1 MGIFSAV
8 FAGMLF
14 VLLSGSATP
23 AFAASAEND
32 SVRVRCDESGI
43 IIRAEGEDFVILA
56 PRRDEHFQA
65 EVLVQ
70 PLGDWELVRPTTNP
84 FNMKGGDAQGYEAKL
99 EPEDERSGTIF
110 FHNYCVR
117 SDWGDGEKDVVVPAG
132 TTVVFTASKN
142 GEPAPSDWTVD
153 GVLVE
158 TNKTSYTFNAPVS
171 EPRFLSVRPFS
182 SPYEGL
188 KSESY
193 VANDS
198 TESALEDS
206 GSAQESGII
215 RISGP
220 NSKFSEQTERSA
232 AWAESE
238 VIYSQPCA
246 QFSLTAILAPDMS
259 DDEREI
265 ILNNINWSADQGTLV
280 PDNANPLEALHTA
293 PAATGEYHIT
303 VSCGTSKRVILVKVA
318 VPEIH
323 QVSFSG
329 NIAILRDVA
338 QSVYPA
344 PDWMD
349 ANMDGTSD
357 LADAN
362 ANTNK
367 SYHPIAYLS
376 TDKLSATGVFR
387 PKCTKVSNTNEWIA
401 AFDAEAAVQKLRI
414 ALDGGSWS
422 SPVDFNMDGTPVM
435 AASPFRSAPEVVYEE
450 EKRLLWSIGFGS
462 EAASDAALTWHQSA
476 SQHEFYLTYKAKV
489 SSFETVFHRSCLY
502 ANGATTD
509 VDVVE
514 GVWSGFTGLDVCRK
528 DGTPLTYY
536 KSYLTENV
544 YAGQLLKDTDG
555 QCASWSEL
563 LKLSIEIQGLST
575 KEIKVSPV
583 KSLLA
588 NGFIV
593 KTWVFASQGHS
604 GLADYPFVNL
614 CPSVGSYVSNRNSRK
629 FVTISPFEE

>member
-171 EPRFLSVRPFS
+171 EPRFLSVRPLS
-182 SPYEGL
+182 SPSEGL

-198 TESALEDS
+198 TESALVDS

-246 QFSLTAILAPDMS
+246 QFFLTATLAPDMS

-387 PKCTKVSNTNEWIA
+387 PKCTKVSSTNEWIA

-422 SPVDFNMDGTPVM
+422 SPVLISTWTGRRSWRHRLSGLLRKSFTKKRRGYSG
-435 AASPFRSAPEVVYEE
+435 ASASVRKLLRTQLSPGIKAHLSMSSISRTRRKFHLTKPSFTAVVCMPTE
-450 EKRLLWSIGFGS
+450 RPPM
-462 EAASDAALTWHQSA
+462 LTWWKESGAVLPDLMSA
-476 SQHEFYLTYKAKV
+476 AK
-489 SSFETVFHRSCLY
+489 
-502 ANGATTD
+502 
-509 VDVVE
+509 
-514 GVWSGFTGLDVCRK
+514 
-528 DGTPLTYY
+528 
-536 KSYLTENV
+536 TER
-544 YAGQLLKDTDG
+544 
-555 QCASWSEL
+555 
-563 LKLSIEIQGLST
+563 
-575 KEIKVSPV
+575 P
-583 KSLLA
+583 
-588 NGFIV
+588 
-593 KTWVFASQGHS
+593 
-604 GLADYPFVNL
+604 
-614 CPSVGSYVSNRNSRK
+614 
-629 FVTISPFEE
+629 

>member
-193 VANDS
+193 VATDS

-280 PDNANPLEALHTA
+280 PDNANPLEAQHTA

-323 QVSFSG
+323 QVSFFG

-387 PKCTKVSNTNEWIA
+387 PKCTKVSSTNEWIA

-450 EKRLLWSIGFGS
+450 EKRLLWSVGFGS

-489 SSFETVFHRSCLY
+489 SSFETVFHRSCL
-502 ANGATTD
+502 
-509 VDVVE
+509 
-514 GVWSGFTGLDVCRK
+514 
-528 DGTPLTYY
+528 
-536 KSYLTENV
+536 
-544 YAGQLLKDTDG
+544 
-555 QCASWSEL
+555 
-563 LKLSIEIQGLST
+563 
-575 KEIKVSPV
+575 
-583 KSLLA
+583 
-588 NGFIV
+588 
-593 KTWVFASQGHS
+593 
-604 GLADYPFVNL
+604 
-614 CPSVGSYVSNRNSRK
+614 
-629 FVTISPFEE
+629 